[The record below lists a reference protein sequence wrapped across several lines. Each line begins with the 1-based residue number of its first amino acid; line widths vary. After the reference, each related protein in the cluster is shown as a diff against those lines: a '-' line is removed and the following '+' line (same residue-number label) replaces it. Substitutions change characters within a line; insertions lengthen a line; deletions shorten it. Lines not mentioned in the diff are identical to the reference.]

1 MVVGTV
7 TEVEGRRRSKF
18 GGSSLESNFF
28 WLGAQ
33 AIVGERLGHAKNG
46 QAQNGAQA
54 TNARAAISTSATP
67 HFTVAHYS

>member
-1 MVVGTV
+1 MAVGTV

-33 AIVGERLGHAKNG
+33 VIVGVWLGHAKNG

-54 TNARAAISTSATP
+54 TNAAISTPATP
-67 HFTVAHYS
+67 HFAVAHYS